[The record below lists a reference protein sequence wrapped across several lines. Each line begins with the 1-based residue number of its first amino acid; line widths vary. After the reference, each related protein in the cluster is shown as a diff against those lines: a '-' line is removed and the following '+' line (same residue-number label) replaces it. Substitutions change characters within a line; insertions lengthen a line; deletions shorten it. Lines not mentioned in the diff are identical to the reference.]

1 MNRIPGLR
9 RVFQLR
15 IGRVAVYRDID
26 EELQY
31 HVDRRT
37 DELTEAGTEQ
47 AAAREQAIRE
57 FGNVAAIR
65 HECRRIGRSK
75 QRRMRLTEFSDTVRQ
90 DAAFALRQFLRN
102 PAFSLLAVVTLGLGI
117 GATTSVFS
125 VVNGILL
132 RPLPFPDS
140 DRLVRL
146 YATERDRDREN
157 HSGANFLDIKSQSE
171 SFQYLAGFVTGRF
184 SLSGSETPNVV
195 RGAVVTPDFF
205 SVLGVDAVLGR
216 ALSPAADAPG
226 GARTLVIGHGLWQ
239 SQFAGDA
246 AVLGRTLTVDGE
258 VYAVVGVMPPGF
270 DYPGNAQF
278 WAASRYRVPDPPVDL
293 GEDPESVRGASYFHA
308 IGRLR
313 ENIDL
318 RQAQTEL
325 TMIAERLAEEY
336 PAVNANEGLLLV
348 PLLESVVGRVS
359 STLYVLLGAVGFLLT
374 IACANVANLLLVRA
388 WGREK
393 EIAVRAAL
401 GASRLRILRQL
412 VTESVVLA
420 VSGGIVGFLLA
431 LWGTQALLSLA
442 PEGVPRV
449 SEVGADLRVL
459 GFALSVAVGTGVLF
473 GLAPAIQSF
482 RGNIQETTVVGG
494 GRLTPGRGRSRLGN
508 ALVVAEMA
516 VSLVLLVG
524 AGLMVRSFVAL
535 NRVDPGFD
543 PHTTL
548 SARIEIPATR
558 YQTEVEQSEFYRETL
573 QRVRALPGVRSAG
586 GVLTLPINVG
596 IRGDFIFAIEGRPL
610 VPGEEPHGGY
620 QVASTDYFRTLGI
633 PLLRGRVFTD
643 ADDAAAPG
651 VAVINQA
658 LANLYWQ
665 NEDPI
670 GKRITWGDVDEDA
683 VWTTIVG
690 IVGNTSYEG
699 LDQPPRP
706 EVFRPY
712 PQAPIPYMT
721 VVVRSD
727 MDMGALESAL
737 RAAVME
743 VDPQQPIYEVKTMEQ
758 VLFDSLGSQRFNM
771 YVLGIFAVAAL
782 VLAAVGLYGVL
793 SFSVAQRSNE
803 IGIRM
808 ALGAQVSGVIGRVI
822 GNSLLLGAIGLVIG
836 TCAAVGL
843 TRLMASMI
851 YGVSATDPFTYGAGI
866 VLLTLVA
873 LAASWL
879 PAARAARADP
889 VNALREQ

>member
-1 MNRIPGLR
+1 
-9 RVFQLR
+9 
-15 IGRVAVYRDID
+15 
-26 EELQY
+26 
-31 HVDRRT
+31 
-37 DELTEAGTEQ
+37 
-47 AAAREQAIRE
+47 
-57 FGNVAAIR
+57 
-65 HECRRIGRSK
+65 
-75 QRRMRLTEFSDTVRQ
+75 
-90 DAAFALRQFLRN
+90 
-102 PAFSLLAVVTLGLGI
+102 
-117 GATTSVFS
+117 
-125 VVNGILL
+125 
-132 RPLPFPDS
+132 
-140 DRLVRL
+140 
-146 YATERDRDREN
+146 
-157 HSGANFLDIKSQSE
+157 
-171 SFQYLAGFVTGRF
+171 
-184 SLSGSETPNVV
+184 
-195 RGAVVTPDFF
+195 
-205 SVLGVDAVLGR
+205 
-216 ALSPAADAPG
+216 
-226 GARTLVIGHGLWQ
+226 
-239 SQFAGDA
+239 
-246 AVLGRTLTVDGE
+246 
-258 VYAVVGVMPPGF
+258 
-270 DYPGNAQF
+270 
-278 WAASRYRVPDPPVDL
+278 
-293 GEDPESVRGASYFHA
+293 
-308 IGRLR
+308 
-313 ENIDL
+313 
-318 RQAQTEL
+318 
-325 TMIAERLAEEY
+325 
-336 PAVNANEGLLLV
+336 
-348 PLLESVVGRVS
+348 
-359 STLYVLLGAVGFLLT
+359 VLLGAVGFLLT

-494 GRLTPGRGRSRLGN
+494 GRMTPGRGRSRLGN

-558 YQTEVEQSEFYRETL
+558 YQTEAEQSEFYRETL

-586 GVLTLPINVG
+586 GVLSLPINAG
-596 IRGDFIFAIEGRPL
+596 IRGDLIFAIEGRPL

-620 QVASTDYFRTLGI
+620 QIASTDYFRTLGI

-665 NEDPI
+665 NEDPV

-712 PQAPIPYMT
+712 PQAPMPYMT

-737 RAAVME
+737 RAAVTE

-889 VNALREQ
+889 VNVLREQ